1 MPCTHAR
8 FDHLQHYHPNNVA
21 LAKCKPRSRSI
32 SDCSACYI
40 ISHNRGKESGKKGRR
55 KLRKTGKSTF
65 VEQQESLARVYVC
78 IHNELRLLPSKRDEP
93 KRGPGQNASRTN
105 TKNHPFTAERA
116 FEIRHQI
123 TLLPQN
129 AIAPLYSRNKA
140 TASATTYF
148 SRHCHV
154 HVLAAA
160 AYASPQFDKEHTQK
174 LKNAWGPR
182 SACSGGGAASQT
194 ARDNCWRPRF
204 IVFAPRFVATSRR
217 FK

>member
-8 FDHLQHYHPNNVA
+8 FDHLQHYYPNNVA

-123 TLLPQN
+123 TLLPVAAKRHRAALLSQQGN
-129 AIAPLYSRNKA
+129 RQCDNVLFPPLPCAR
-140 TASATTYF
+140 
-148 SRHCHV
+148 
-154 HVLAAA
+154 
-160 AYASPQFDKEHTQK
+160 
-174 LKNAWGPR
+174 
-182 SACSGGGAASQT
+182 ACRCCVCEPA
-194 ARDNCWRPRF
+194 
-204 IVFAPRFVATSRR
+204 V
-217 FK
+217 